1 MQKPID
7 RAAAEPQ
14 ANALA
19 TIFQFDAAKSSH
31 DSPSPQSLRVAL
43 VGNYTPQ
50 RCGIATFTSDVVESF
65 SEFEP
70 GVCFDVHAIYD
81 STNPV
86 IHEGVRNEIERED
99 IEAYRYAAR
108 LMNEDRVSA
117 VWVQHE
123 FGIFGG
129 DSGEH
134 ILELIDRVA
143 APVAV
148 TMHTVLSDP
157 TPKQAQITLHL
168 VRKAS
173 ALMVMSQLGCDL
185 LVGRYGADRQR
196 IHVIEHGA
204 PDRRLRL
211 SRLASAGSSARLMTF
226 GLLGPGKGLESA
238 IAALPAIVARHP
250 ATIYRIVGMAH
261 PHQLRDHGEA
271 YRESLVAL
279 AGRLGVAD
287 HIEWD
292 NRFVST
298 GELLEQLEACDI
310 YLTPYLNLQQSTS
323 GTLSYAV
330 ALGRAVISTP
340 YIHARELLPET
351 GGTLVE
357 PNDPAAIA
365 RAVNRLLDSPDKLEA
380 VQLKSYRRGRRTIW
394 SHFAAYSGAMLES
407 IASAP
412 AEVSATQL
420 RAVPGLAAFEAM
432 CDDTGMLQHGIGLIP
447 DRRHGYCLDDCAR
460 ALMLV
465 NRVSWRSGGEELVR
479 ATRFAAFIQ
488 HAWNEDRH
496 IFRNFMRFERTWCE
510 DAGSQDS
517 NGRAIWALGDTA
529 AHSRIEEVRQW
540 AEKLFGTVGD
550 IALDFQS
557 PRAIAFASLGAAS
570 MLQRD
575 PNDTR
580 ARAIAVTSGR
590 TLQSLLC
597 SARRPDWAW
606 FEAVVAYDNPR
617 LPQALIECGRVCGQP
632 SWIESGLE
640 TLRWILERQ
649 VGKGGYFRPVG
660 CESFGRVG
668 EILPFD
674 QQPLESWATIDAC
687 RTAMQIDG
695 SREWAE
701 HAARALRWFHG
712 ANDRG
717 VALVNARLGSC
728 LDGVTPIGA
737 NGNCGA
743 ESLLAYQLAYYGY
756 DAIGAEEGTARP
768 EYGGARSA
776 HIA

>member
-1 MQKPID
+1 MQKPVD
-7 RAAAEPQ
+7 SPGAEQ
-14 ANALA
+14 KAGAIV
-19 TIFQFDAAKSSH
+19 TIFQFGAPKSSH
-31 DSPSPQSLRVAL
+31 DSPSSQSLRVAL

-65 SEFEP
+65 REFEP
-70 GVCFDVHAIYD
+70 AFCFDVHAIND
-81 STNPV
+81 RANPV
-86 IHEGVRNEIERED
+86 IHEGVRSEIERED

-108 LMNEDRVSA
+108 LMNEDRVAA

-134 ILELIDRVA
+134 ILELVDRVA

-185 LVGRYGADRQR
+185 LVGRYGADPRR

-204 PDRRLRL
+204 PDRQLRL
-211 SRLASAGSSARLMTF
+211 SRFTSAGTPARLMTF

-261 PHQLRDHGEA
+261 PHQLRDHGEE
-271 YRESLVAL
+271 YREGLVAL
-279 AGRLGVAD
+279 ADRLGVSD

-298 GELLEQLEACDI
+298 EELLEQLDACDI

-351 GGTLVE
+351 GGVLVE

-365 RAVNRLLDSPDKLEA
+365 RAVNRLLDSPDELEA
-380 VQLKSYRRGRRTIW
+380 VQLKSYRRGRKTIW
-394 SHFAAYSGAMLES
+394 SHFAANSGTMLES

-420 RAVPGLAAFEAM
+420 RAVPGLVAFEAM

-465 NRVSWRSGGEELVR
+465 NRVSWRNAGDELVR
-479 ATRFAAFIQ
+479 ATRFASFIQ
-488 HAWNEDRH
+488 HAWNEDQR
-496 IFRNFMRFERTWCE
+496 IFRNFMRYERTWCE

-529 AHSRIEEVRQW
+529 ANSRLDDLRQW
-540 AEKLFGTVGD
+540 AAKLFGTVVSV
-550 IALDFQS
+550 ALDFQS
-557 PRAIAFASLGAAS
+557 PRAIAFASLGAVC
-570 MLQRD
+570 MLKRF
-575 PNDTR
+575 PNDPA
-580 ARAIAVTSGR
+580 ARAIAESSGH
-590 TLQSLLC
+590 TLHSLLC
-597 SARRPDWAW
+597 KARRPDWAW

-617 LPQALIECGRVCGQP
+617 LPQALIECGLVCEQRA
-632 SWIESGLE
+632 WVESGFE

-649 VGKGGYFRPVG
+649 VGEGGYFRPVG

-674 QQPLESWATIDAC
+674 QQPLEAWATIDAC
-687 RTAMQIDG
+687 RTAGRVDG
-695 SREWAE
+695 AREWRDHAE
-701 HAARALRWFHG
+701 RAYRWFHG

-717 VALVNARLGSC
+717 VALVDSRLGSC
-728 LDGVTPIGA
+728 LDGVTPIGP

-768 EYGGARSA
+768 TYGGARSA